1 MTGARSRKRPRRVHF
16 CLPPLAPDE
25 ALHLVSILER
35 LTHAIWRAHGPQM
48 SALLAAL
55 PPVEAGA
62 QDADREDPDADLPF

>member
-1 MTGARSRKRPRRVHF
+1 
-16 CLPPLAPDE
+16 
-25 ALHLVSILER
+25 
-35 LTHAIWRAHGPQM
+35 M